1 VRIVFWFIRYI
12 NLWGTKPKLICI
24 IKYEDGI
31 LIYCSILQFRVYP
44 GGGIE
49 FIELGIIGG
58 GTSKFVGIIG
68 GGTDK
73 SGAEKCLRLYSLL
86 SAVMILIVKHK

>member
-1 VRIVFWFIRYI
+1 M
-12 NLWGTKPKLICI
+12 
-24 IKYEDGI
+24 
-31 LIYCSILQFRVYP
+31 SILSFYIYP

-49 FIELGIIGG
+49 FKAFGIIGG

-73 SGAEKCLRLYSLL
+73 SGVEKCLRLYSLL
-86 SAVMILIVKHK
+86 SAVIT

>member
-1 VRIVFWFIRYI
+1 LNIYI
-12 NLWGTKPKLICI
+12 
-24 IKYEDGI
+24 
-31 LIYCSILQFRVYP
+31 YP

-49 FIELGIIGG
+49 FIEFCIIGG

-73 SGAEKCLRLYSLL
+73 SGVEKCLRLYSLL
-86 SAVMILIVKHK
+86 SAVIT